1 LDKLTIDFYKRK
13 NVVQIARELLGKIIV
28 TNLDKGVTCG
38 RIVETEAYMGITDRA
53 SHAWAG
59 KRTARNEHMYAMGGT
74 AYIYICYGI
83 HQMVNVVTNEK
94 DIPDAVLIRAIEPL
108 AGIEKMLER
117 CGKQILDKTITKGPG
132 NVGKALGVHKT
143 MSGISLLEKTIFIA
157 SDGFVPDKKSVG
169 SSKRIG
175 VDYAGEDALLPFRY
189 YIRGNKYVSGKPV
202 S

>member
-28 TNLDKGVTCG
+28 TNFETVVTYG
-38 RIVETEAYMGITDRA
+38 RIVETEAYIGITDRA

-59 KRTARNEHMYAMGGT
+59 RRTARNEHMYATAGT

-143 MSGISLLEKTIFIA
+143 MSGINLLENTIFIA
-157 SDGFVPDKKSVG
+157 SDGFVPAEKSVG

-175 VDYAGEDALLPFRY
+175 VDYAGEDALLPYRF
-189 YIRGNKYVSGKPV
+189 YIRGNKYVSGKPT